1 MSLRATQVPVELVW
15 ALLIAGHLL
24 ADFVFQSRAMVEGK
38 RRERRWLLA
47 HGLEVLLVQG
57 LVLLPFCPGW
67 RAGLTV
73 AGIALAHVGIDAL
86 KVWTEERFGRR
97 LLWFA
102 LDQLTHAGVL
112 VAACAWI
119 AAGGVEVSG
128 FARPDLS
135 RLAWIVGLYAFNVN
149 GGSAV
154 VSAVLDG
161 LRTSAKPPSSARAGH
176 VIGILERMAMLT
188 LVWLG
193 QWSALGFVL
202 AAKSV
207 ARFKELENRDFAETY
222 LVGTL
227 TSFLVACAS
236 GLLLRSLTGWNQSSF
251 AMQAAKRSRS
261 WSRWTTTSWILAG
274 STAR

>member
-1 MSLRATQVPVELVW
+1 MSVHATQAPVELVW

-38 RRERRWLLA
+38 RKQPRWLFA
-47 HGLEVLLVQG
+47 HGLEVLLVQAV
-57 LVLLPFCPGW
+57 VLLPFCPGG
-67 RAGLTV
+67 RASLAV

-102 LDQLTHAGVL
+102 LDQLAHVGVL
-112 VAACAWI
+112 VAACTWI
-119 AAGGVEVSG
+119 AAGGVELSR
-128 FARPDLS
+128 FAPPDLE
-135 RLAWIVGLYAFNVN
+135 RLAWIAGLYAFNVN

-161 LRTSAKPPSSARAGH
+161 LRSSAKANSGARAGH

-193 QWSALGFVL
+193 EWSALGFVL

-227 TSFLVACAS
+227 TSFLVAGAS
-236 GLLLRSLTGWNQSSF
+236 GLLLRALSG
-251 AMQAAKRSRS
+251 
-261 WSRWTTTSWILAG
+261 
-274 STAR
+274 